1 MRLAKAL
8 ASSILAIMAAISS
21 QAIERVRSYTIKD
34 GLADS
39 SPRFITQDSEGILWI
54 CTWGGVSRFDG
65 GSFESVDNKLGT
77 FFGTT
82 RSVFEAG
89 DGVYWICNHSGINR
103 INLLTG
109 ECDSFKLGYDK
120 VQQSVDAFLLAVSG
134 NGSVFCTLQN
144 WGICHFNEERSE
156 MVPINIKDVNTGQIA
171 ELLCVG
177 EGRLMVRENSGIT
190 SLIRYVSGP
199 EGITVVSSEFILG
212 RGIVSGI
219 FKLDQGIGLVTPEGK
234 LHIWDEAAETVTKSF
249 DIPAGIY
256 ATGASKGDVA
266 SISYRDSKSYEINL
280 HDGSIKEITA
290 LTGKNVGCL
299 HYGTEGILWAG
310 VNGGGLLAIW
320 DDSSGMNLF
329 LNKDITGDRVANVS
343 SFMEMPE
350 GELLV
355 GTEGNGFYLLRPDGS
370 SKTYG
375 KGEGL
380 SNEKVYV
387 FEKALGSD
395 IFIGHEGDG
404 INVLSGGKLTDF
416 LKDEDE
422 IRNIYTIRRDD
433 KEDCWYLG
441 AFEHGIARLK
451 ARKGPGGNY
460 IKTGLD
466 YWYSDDPDHFSAKS
480 VTDIIPT
487 NDGKLIVGTL
497 SEGCLVF
504 DIKSESF
511 MDRQLCEETVLC
523 LFLENDYSLWIGTG
537 GFGLRHITRDESGNL
552 SSKIYDRESGLRD
565 LSIHGILK
573 DSEGHIW
580 VSTNLGLSKLTPD
593 TGEIVNYFGNDDLQ
607 SDEFSNSACLM
618 ASDGT
623 LLFGGVDGFNR
634 FDPLKVSKR
643 DFEPDP
649 HISRFSL
656 MREPGRLFPTNEEIV
671 LKHNENYFS
680 ISFSAIEFIENSNC
694 EYAYRLVGFDDQWIH
709 QPKATPVT
717 YTNLHHGKYSFQVRC
732 TNGDKKWG
740 SKTASLAIT
749 VRRPWWNTPWAWL
762 IYTFLIGGAIYA
774 INLVARIRTRRKQ
787 ELELEILNKEHE
799 NETYEAKLRFFTN
812 IAHEFGTPLTLIS
825 GAGERLMDTGQL
837 SSKPAKYVNII
848 KDNADRMLRLIKEL
862 MDFRKV
868 DTGNYPLTYSRFDI
882 AKMTRDLVLGYS
894 DQGESGNISIE
905 LDVPEEETL
914 IVSDYG
920 AVEKILHNLV
930 SNAYKYTP
938 EQGNIKVSLIPLEN
952 SSVKLTVTNSG
963 KGIKPE
969 DLPKVFDRFVVL
981 ENLESEAREGR
992 IERNGIGLALV
1003 SSLVNTLGGE
1013 INVSSERKKFTEFT
1027 VTLPSAEDQTIKE
1040 DDNVLTPELYGIQNA
1055 EREVIYPKGSSN
1067 AKILIV
1073 DDEKAIRD
1081 LVSDI
1086 LGDRYEVLQASDGKD
1101 AVEIISHGLPDL
1113 VITDIAM
1120 PGMNGIE
1127 LCRYLKEN
1135 EITRNIPII
1144 FLSFLSD
1151 IQNEIS
1157 TFETGGEAFIPKPFY
1172 PRHLNAV
1179 VNKIL
1184 SGRESLKSY
1193 YSSAI
1198 SNSDLLNEKV
1208 VSKTDKDFIM
1218 KVTGLIEA
1226 DLSNEE
1232 ISPAFLAEEMNI
1244 SKSQL
1249 YRKLKE
1255 LVDLSP
1261 VEFVR
1266 SIRLEKAAHSLKTT
1280 NLTVQEIMYSVGF
1293 NNKSYFYREFGKK
1306 YGMSPKEFRTMD
1318 KSK

>member
-1 MRLAKAL
+1 MRLFRAL
-8 ASSILAIMAAISS
+8 ATLLVAVIVTCPG
-21 QAIERVRSYTIKD
+21 QARERVRSYTIKD

-39 SPRFITQDSEGILWI
+39 SPRFISQDSEGLLWI
-54 CTWGGVSRFDG
+54 CTWDGVSRFDG
-65 GSFESVDNKLGT
+65 GAFESVDNRMGT

-82 RSVFEAG
+82 KSVFEAG

-109 ECDSFKLGYDK
+109 EREFFKIGYDK
-120 VQQSVDAFLLAVSG
+120 VQQSIEAFLMAVSE
-134 NGSVFCTLQN
+134 NGSVFCTLLD
-144 WGICHFNEERSE
+144 WGICHYNEERGE
-156 MVPINIKDVNTGQIA
+156 MQPFNIKDVNTGRIS

-177 EGRLMVRENSGIT
+177 EDRLMVREDSGVT
-190 SLIRYVSGP
+190 SLVRYESGP
-199 EGITVVSSEFILG
+199 DGITVVSSEFVLG
-212 RGIVSGI
+212 REPVSGI
-219 FKLDQGIGLVTPEGK
+219 FKLDNGIGLMVADGK
-234 LHIWDEAAETVTKSF
+234 LHIWDEKSETVTKTL
-249 DIPAGIY
+249 DIPAGIFS
-256 ATGASKGDVA
+256 AGASKGDVA
-266 SISYRDSKSYEINL
+266 SISYRDSKSYEISL
-280 HDGSIKEITA
+280 KDGSSREISA
-290 LTGKNVGCL
+290 LKGRNVACL
-299 HYGTEGILWAG
+299 LYGSEGILWAG
-310 VNGGGLLAIW
+310 VNGGGLMAIW
-320 DDSSGMNLF
+320 DDDSGMNLF
-329 LNKDITGDRVANVS
+329 LNKDVTGDRVANVS
-343 SFMEMPE
+343 SFMEIPG

-370 SKTYG
+370 SKLFG
-375 KGEGL
+375 KKEGL

-387 FEKALGSD
+387 FERALGND
-395 IFIGHEGDG
+395 VFIGHEGGG
-404 INVLSGGKLTDF
+404 INVLSDGKVKAF
-416 LKDEDE
+416 LSDEE
-422 IRNIYTIRRDD
+422 GISNIYSIRRDD

-441 AFEHGIARLK
+441 AFGQGIARLR

-460 IKTGLD
+460 VKTGLE
-466 YWYSDDPDHFSAKS
+466 YWYFDDPDRFSGKS
-480 VTDIIPT
+480 ITDMIPT
-487 NDGKLIVGTL
+487 NDGKIIVGTL

-504 DIKSESF
+504 DTESGSYL
-511 MDRQLCEETVLC
+511 DLQLCEETVLC
-523 LFLENDYSLWIGTG
+523 LYLENENSLWIGTG
-537 GFGLRHITRDESGNL
+537 GFGLLHVMRDGSGEISN
-552 SSKIYDRESGLRD
+552 KVYDRDSGLRD

-573 DSEGHIW
+573 DSAGKIW
-580 VSTNLGLSKLTPD
+580 VSTNIGLSSLDPRTD
-593 TGEIVNYFGNDDLQ
+593 AIVNYYGNDDLQ
-607 SDEFSNSACLM
+607 SDEFSNSACLT

-649 HISRFSL
+649 HIIRFSL
-656 MREPGRLFPTNEEIV
+656 MREPGRLFPTNEKIT

-694 EYAYRLVGFDDQWIH
+694 EFSYRLEGFDDQWIH
-709 QPKATPVT
+709 QPKASPVT
-717 YTNLHHGKYSFQVRC
+717 YTNIPHGKYSFQVRC
-732 TNGDKKWG
+732 TNGDKRWG
-740 SKTASLAIT
+740 SKVASLDIT
-749 VRRPWWNTPWAWL
+749 VRRPWWNTPLAWL
-762 IYTFLIGGAIYA
+762 FYALMIGGAIYT
-774 INLVARIRTRRKQ
+774 INQVARIRARRKQ
-787 ELELEILNKEHE
+787 EMELEILKQQHE

-825 GAGERLMDTGQL
+825 GAGEQLRWSGNL

-848 KDNADRMLRLIKEL
+848 KDNADRMMRLIKEL

-868 DTGNYPLTYSRFDI
+868 DTGNYPLTYSKFDM
-882 AKMTRDLVLGYS
+882 AAVTRSISEGYS
-894 DQGESGNISIE
+894 GQGESSGISLE
-905 LDVPEEETL
+905 LDIPEDPVW

-938 EQGNIKVSLIPLEN
+938 EQGSIKVALEPQDDGGI
-952 SSVKLTVTNSG
+952 KLSVTNSG

-992 IERNGIGLALV
+992 IDRNGIGLALV
-1003 SSLVNTLGGE
+1003 NSLVSTLGG
-1013 INVSSERKKFTEFT
+1013 NVAVSSERKKYTEFT
-1027 VTLPSAEDQTIKE
+1027 VTLPSADDQMVE
-1040 DDNVLTPELYGIQNA
+1040 VDDPALNPELYDLTGDDEDEYTSVAQ
-1055 EREVIYPKGSSN
+1055 GLT
-1067 AKILIV
+1067 ILIV

-1086 LGDRYEVLQASDGKD
+1086 LSDRYRVLQASDGKE

-1135 EITRNIPII
+1135 EITRNIPIV

-1157 TFETGGEAFIPKPFY
+1157 SFETGGEAFIPKPFY

-1179 VNKIL
+1179 VGKIL

-1208 VSKTDKDFIM
+1208 VSKPDKDFIL
-1218 KVTGLIEA
+1218 KITGLVEA

-1232 ISPAFLAEEMNI
+1232 ISPAFLADQMNI
-1244 SKSQL
+1244 SKAQL

-1255 LVDLSP
+1255 LVGMAP

-1266 SIRLEKAAHSLKTT
+1266 SIRLEKAARLLKTT
-1280 NLTVQEIMYSVGF
+1280 SLTAQEIMYSVGF
-1293 NNKSYFYREFGKK
+1293 NNKSYFYREFGKR
-1306 YGMSPKEFRTMD
+1306 YGMSPKEYRM
-1318 KSK
+1318 SE

>member
-1 MRLAKAL
+1 M
-8 ASSILAIMAAISS
+8 
-21 QAIERVRSYTIKD
+21 
-34 GLADS
+34 
-39 SPRFITQDSEGILWI
+39 
-54 CTWGGVSRFDG
+54 
-65 GSFESVDNKLGT
+65 
-77 FFGTT
+77 
-82 RSVFEAG
+82 
-89 DGVYWICNHSGINR
+89 
-103 INLLTG
+103 
-109 ECDSFKLGYDK
+109 
-120 VQQSVDAFLLAVSG
+120 
-134 NGSVFCTLQN
+134 
-144 WGICHFNEERSE
+144 
-156 MVPINIKDVNTGQIA
+156 
-171 ELLCVG
+171 
-177 EGRLMVRENSGIT
+177 
-190 SLIRYVSGP
+190 
-199 EGITVVSSEFILG
+199 
-212 RGIVSGI
+212 
-219 FKLDQGIGLVTPEGK
+219 
-234 LHIWDEAAETVTKSF
+234 
-249 DIPAGIY
+249 
-256 ATGASKGDVA
+256 
-266 SISYRDSKSYEINL
+266 
-280 HDGSIKEITA
+280 
-290 LTGKNVGCL
+290 
-299 HYGTEGILWAG
+299 
-310 VNGGGLLAIW
+310 AIW
-320 DDSSGMNLF
+320 DDYSMMNLF
-329 LNKDITGDRVANVS
+329 LNKDVTGDRVANVS
-343 SFMEMPE
+343 TFMEMP
-350 GELLV
+350 GNELLV
-355 GTEGNGFYLLRPDGS
+355 GTEGNGFYLLRPDGT
-370 SKTYG
+370 SKVFG
-375 KGEGL
+375 KSEGL
-380 SNEKVYV
+380 NNEKVYV
-387 FEKALGSD
+387 FERAIGND
-395 IFIGHEGDG
+395 VFIGHEGSG
-404 INVLSGGKLTDF
+404 IDVLTDGKVRSF
-416 LKDEDE
+416 LTDEDN
-422 IRNIYTIRRDD
+422 ISNIYTIRRDD

-441 AFEHGIARLK
+441 AFGQGIVRLRAK
-451 ARKGPGGNY
+451 KGSGGNY

-466 YWYSDDPDHFSAKS
+466 YWYFNDPDRYSGKS
-480 VTDIIPT
+480 ITDIVPT
-487 NDGKLIVGTL
+487 RDAKLIVGTL

-504 DIKSESF
+504 DIESESF
-511 MDRQLCEETVLC
+511 MDLQLCEETVLC
-523 LFLENDYSLWIGTG
+523 LFLEDDHSLWIGTG
-537 GFGLRHITRDESGNL
+537 GFGLRHVTRDESGII

-580 VSTNLGLSKLTPD
+580 VSTNLGLSSLNPE
-593 TGEIVNYFGNDDLQ
+593 TGEIVNYYGNEDLQ

-649 HISRFSL
+649 HIIRFSL
-656 MREPGRLFPTNEEIV
+656 MREPGRPFPTNEEIV

-680 ISFSAIEFIENSNC
+680 ISFSAIEYIENSNC

-709 QPKATPVT
+709 QLKASPVT
-717 YTNLHHGKYSFQVRC
+717 YTNLPHGKYSFQVRC

-749 VRRPWWNTPWAWL
+749 VKRPWWNTPWAWL
-762 IYTFLIGGAIYA
+762 IYAFLIGGSVYT
-774 INLVARIRTRRKQ
+774 INQVARIRTRRKQ
-787 ELELEILNKEHE
+787 EMELEILNKEHE

-825 GAGERLMDTGQL
+825 GAGERLMDSGQL
-837 SSKPAKYVNII
+837 SSKPARYVNII

-882 AKMTRDLVLGYS
+882 AKMTRDIALGYS
-894 DQGESGNISIE
+894 GQGETDKISIE
-905 LDVPEEETL
+905 LEVPEEEVQ
-914 IVSDYG
+914 IISDYG

-938 EQGNIKVSLIPLEN
+938 EQGKIKVSLVPSGD

-1027 VTLPSAEDQTIKE
+1027 VTIPSADDQAI
-1040 DDNVLTPELYGIQNA
+1040 NVDEKALTPELYGIGND
-1055 EREVIYPKGSSN
+1055 EGDVIYPDVKSSS
-1067 AKILIV
+1067 KILIV

-1086 LGDRYEVLQASDGKD
+1086 LGDRYEVLQASDGKE

-1135 EITRNIPII
+1135 EITRNIPIV

-1179 VNKIL
+1179 VSKIL
-1184 SGRESLKSY
+1184 SSRESLRSY

-1208 VSKTDKDFIM
+1208 VSKTDKDFIL

-1226 DLSNEE
+1226 DLSNED
-1232 ISPAFLAEEMNI
+1232 ISPAFLAEQMNI

-1280 NLTVQEIMYSVGF
+1280 KLTVQEIMYSVGF

-1306 YGMSPKEFRTMD
+1306 YGMSPKEYRM
-1318 KSK
+1318 SE